1 MRMLLNPVVARML
14 ILLIAAAGAFAIGA
28 LIIHRFRKDL
38 NTEAESLSRSPLASE
53 GLPIHSYHA
62 VIQQLKQQKHELT
75 AQQLSDRRKVRAS
88 DAVSA
93 AVFTNLPCGVLFF
106 NTAGLLRQA
115 NTAARHLLGFA
126 SPIGMGLADLFRTAT
141 LKGNTAPDQGASL
154 LAVIAPALTGERAIR
169 GLHLD
174 FVTPDGTERTF
185 EITVAPVLG
194 EDTRPMGT
202 AFVVTDKTDVSF
214 MGKHEEAR
222 REAAAEMALT
232 LRTSLTT
239 ICGYAQQMTKSRDP
253 ELAFQLAADISAEA
267 AQLDHTLGSFLTGA
281 EARAAAQGS

>member
-1 MRMLLNPVVARML
+1 
-14 ILLIAAAGAFAIGA
+14 
-28 LIIHRFRKDL
+28 
-38 NTEAESLSRSPLASE
+38 
-53 GLPIHSYHA
+53 
-62 VIQQLKQQKHELT
+62 
-75 AQQLSDRRKVRAS
+75 
-88 DAVSA
+88 
-93 AVFTNLPCGVLFF
+93 
-106 NTAGLLRQA
+106 
-115 NTAARHLLGFA
+115 
-126 SPIGMGLADLFRTAT
+126 MGLADLFRTAT

-154 LAVIAPALTGERAIR
+154 LEVIAPALTGERAIR

-202 AFVVTDKTDVSF
+202 AFVVTDKTDVAF

-281 EARAAAQGS
+281 EARVATQGS